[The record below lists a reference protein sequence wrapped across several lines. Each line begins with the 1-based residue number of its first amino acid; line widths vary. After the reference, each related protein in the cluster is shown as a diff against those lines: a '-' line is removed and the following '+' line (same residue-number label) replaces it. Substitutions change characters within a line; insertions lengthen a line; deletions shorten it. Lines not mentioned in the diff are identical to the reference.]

1 MDLKVSKSTN
11 IIKGRVWKFGDD
23 IDTDQIY
30 PGKYLPLTDKSEMA
44 KHAMEGTDRGEEFI
58 KNVKPGEILVAG
70 KNFGCGSSREHAAIA
85 IKGAGISLVIAE
97 SFARIFHRNCI
108 NTALYVLELKEANE
122 IKDGDILEVNIET
135 GEVNNLTQNKKYK
148 AEPVSKLEKE
158 IINAGGLLN
167 YFKSISPPNAE

>member
-1 MDLKVSKSTN
+1 MENDNPK
-11 IIKGRVWKFGDD
+11 IINLIFQGKAWKFGDD

-44 KHAMEGTDRGEEFI
+44 KHAMEGTDRGEDFL
-58 KNVKPGEILVAG
+58 KNVQPGDIIIAG

-108 NTALYVLELKEANE
+108 NTALPILELREAKEIN
-122 IKDGDILEVNIET
+122 DGDILQVNFLT
-135 GEVNNLTQNKKYK
+135 GEIKNITQDKVYK
-148 AEPVSKLEKE
+148 SEPISDLEKS
-158 IINAGGLLN
+158 IINAGGLLK
-167 YFKSISPPNAE
+167 YLKLEEKRGQ